1 MPNYKFATVVLGD
14 AKVGKSELVNRLRG
28 SKEFNDNYVPTI
40 GFKSFIC
47 RSFIDNKGSMTFHIL
62 DLPGNLSFEEIRNRC
77 RLCDY
82 KSILFVYALD
92 TTEDAN
98 KNKKILQDYQTEISK
113 VYSPS
118 NYIQLIVFTKSDD
131 KNSNLS
137 QDHDLN
143 QDYLK
148 EFNSVKFPIFV
159 SSAKEGTIFEI
170 SKTFPE
176 FCSDQSSTTAT
187 KEKEE
192 SLVSAIEDYSKRLS
206 KKNSQLAKSK
216 STALEAIAKVCRD
229 VGVGQ
234 HPGQPNPGY
243 LSEEQ
248 IFKIKKVILEN
259 KTIISQHRHS
269 SCFNWFFN
277 RFDASRLAKRVTSNE
292 LVEKLDTY
300 LNIRR

>member
-1 MPNYKFATVVLGD
+1 MPNDNVKIVVVGD
-14 AKVGKSELVNRLRG
+14 AKVGKSQLVNRLTG
-28 SKEFNDNYVPTI
+28 SKEFNDIYFATI
-40 GFKSFIC
+40 GLDFFAYKKDSMAFYIFDIAGNERFKSL
-47 RSFIDNKGSMTFHIL
+47 RKYY
-62 DLPGNLSFEEIRNRC
+62 
-77 RLCDY
+77 Y
-82 KSILFVYALD
+82 KSTSIIIYALD
-92 TTEDAN
+92 ATENAN
-98 KNKKILQDYQTEISK
+98 KNKKILQDFQTEIST
-113 VYSPS
+113 VYSLS
-118 NYIQLIVFTKSDD
+118 NCFQLIVFTKSDD

-148 EFNSVKFPIFV
+148 EFNSLKFPIIV
-159 SSAKEGTIFEI
+159 SSAKENTGFTEI
-170 SKTFPE
+170 NKALSE
-176 FCSDQSSTTAT
+176 FCSNQSSTTAT

-234 HPGQPNPGY
+234 HPGQPNPGS

-248 IFKIKKVILEN
+248 IFKIKKVIVEN
-259 KTIISQHRHS
+259 KTMISQHRHS
-269 SCFNWFFN
+269 FCFNWFFN
-277 RFDASRLAKRVTSNE
+277 MFDASRLAKRVTSNE
-292 LVEKLDTY
+292 LVKKLDTY